1 MTMRRDGPR
10 HAVIGTCTLSLR
22 NIQDADVLLANGL
35 EMIDEMAREA
45 ERQGWRP
52 DIMVLPEHFAVPAGS
67 NPFETGEDLDGRT
80 ITAVAA
86 RARAHDAYV
95 VVPMYVRDGDAVHN
109 SAVLLDRTGEPVG
122 VYHKAFPVVLPDGS
136 IERGITPGREFPIFE
151 TDFGRVGLQICW
163 DVVFDDGWRALAA
176 QEAELVLFPSA
187 APTVPLM
194 LSHAYRYEYYVASS
208 VMRPP
213 SIIVDPQGCIIA
225 RSSQD
230 REVAVARVDLDYRVV
245 PSTFLW
251 SRGDA
256 LKEKYGDIIDWGWHD
271 AEGSCLM
278 TSSDPEMPIGRF
290 LETEGIMTL
299 SDWVDYNRRRIGEAR
314 GGPPVMPPEA
324 ENQGDTL

>member
-1 MTMRRDGPR
+1 MTMRKAGPR
-10 HAVIGTCTLSLR
+10 PTVIGTCTLPIR
-22 NIQDADVLLANGL
+22 DIRDADLLLANGL

-45 ERQGWRP
+45 ERQGWSP
-52 DIMVLPEHFAVPAGS
+52 DILALPEHFAVPSGS
-67 NPFETGEDLDGRT
+67 DPFATGEDLGGRT
-80 ITAVAA
+80 VTAVSE
-86 RARAHDAYV
+86 RARAHGAYV
-95 VVPMYVRDGDAVHN
+95 AVPMYVREGDAVYN

-122 VYHKAFPVVLPDGS
+122 VYHKVFPVVLPDDS
-136 IERGITPGREFPIFE
+136 VESGITPGREFPIFE

-176 QEAELVLFPSA
+176 QEAELVIFPSA

-194 LSHAYRYEYYVASS
+194 VSHAYRYACYIASS

-213 SIIVDPQGCIIA
+213 SVIVDPQGRIIA
-225 RSSQD
+225 QSSQN

-251 SRGDA
+251 SRGTA
-256 LKEKYGDIIDWGWHD
+256 LQKKYGDAIDWGWHD

-290 LETEGIMTL
+290 LEAEDIMTL
-299 SDWVDYNRRRIGEAR
+299 PAWIDYNRRRIAEER
-314 GGPPVMPPEA
+314 HGPPTMPPGA
-324 ENQGDTL
+324 EDL